1 MKLARLLAPAL
12 VLLPACVL
20 VVRGDGDWD
29 WEGISDVDWG
39 DSCCTSYVDGREVQ
53 VDEDG
58 TVSIDGV
65 ELRHQRWVDVAVT
78 ADQGSVFRAST
89 ASGPIDLHGVD
100 GEGSLSVLLH
110 TEHEDDGSVSLEG
123 GKLVAHGNHGEV
135 FIDAVRGSLP
145 RTLELSLS
153 SGIGE
158 IALRDFGGGPL
169 IHVENG
175 TGEVRLADCSA
186 PAVELQSGTG
196 DVYVERGTTERLEVE
211 VGTSE
216 VYCKGAHIGTAA
228 VNSGTGDL
236 SFVGC
241 DIGRLKA
248 SNGTGDVIIDGGRV
262 NRVDHDLG
270 TGDLQVRGGAQ
281 IGA

>member
-20 VVRGDGDWD
+20 VVRGNGDWD
-29 WEGISDVDWG
+29 WQGWSDDWS
-39 DSCCTSYVDGREVQ
+39 DSCCTSYVEGREVQ

-58 TVSIDGV
+58 VVTIDDV
-65 ELRHQRWVDVAVT
+65 ELHYQRWVDVAVT
-78 ADQGSVFRAST
+78 ADQGSIFRAST
-89 ASGPIDLHGVD
+89 ASGPIDLHGV
-100 GEGSLSVLLH
+100 EGAGAISVLLH
-110 TEHEDDGSVSLEG
+110 IEYEGDGRVSLDG
-123 GKLVAHGNHGEV
+123 GKLIAQGNHGEV

-169 IHVENG
+169 IKVENG
-175 TGEVRLADCSA
+175 TGAVSLADCSA
-186 PAVELQSGTG
+186 PAVELNSGTG
-196 DVYVERGTTERLEVE
+196 DVRVEGGTAERLEVD

-228 VNSGTGDL
+228 INSGTGDL

-241 DIGRLKA
+241 EIGRLKA
-248 SNGTGDVIIDGGRV
+248 SAGTGDVIIDGGRV
-262 NRVDHDLG
+262 DRVEHDLG